1 MGLPDFADSSLRLK
15 PRLREAIQKFEQI
28 SERRSIIWNRDGT
41 SALPSFWEYHGEG
54 GFFMRV
60 PIESLSDWPS
70 NASGPDELI
79 AIGAAN

>member
-1 MGLPDFADSSLRLK
+1 MS
-15 PRLREAIQKFEQI
+15 
-28 SERRSIIWNRDGT
+28 
-41 SALPSFWEYHGEG
+41 EG

-70 NASGPDELI
+70 NASGPHELI

>member
-1 MGLPDFADSSLRLK
+1 MS
-15 PRLREAIQKFEQI
+15 
-28 SERRSIIWNRDGT
+28 
-41 SALPSFWEYHGEG
+41 EG

-60 PIESLSDWPS
+60 PIESLLDWPS